1 MTTFSLTKDQVFRVV
16 TATSHDM
23 RSQMDNQSIE
33 RNEKTLL
40 SLYGIEYGEYLD
52 WLNIKIK
59 EFNNFQNNN

>member
-1 MTTFSLTKDQVFRVV
+1 
-16 TATSHDM
+16 
-23 RSQMDNQSIE
+23 MDNQSIE